1 MYKNILLAVDGSEN
15 NSIAAKDAVC
25 IAKSM
30 GAKLTAVYVVA
41 GADLKPNA
49 FGGDVSASERA
60 DIAQKSANEAFK
72 EVMYLSEK
80 AGVELE
86 TITVGG
92 TPANEIVKMSE
103 EYDLIVCGSL
113 GATGLSKMFMGSVSE
128 ALARH
133 CKCSVL
139 VSRRP

>member
-15 NSIAAKDAVC
+15 NSIAVKDAVC

-30 GAKLTAVYVVA
+30 GAKLTAIHVMA

-60 DIAQKSANEAFK
+60 DIAQKSSNEAFK
-72 EVMYLSEK
+72 EVKNLSEK
-80 AGVELE
+80 AGIEVKM
-86 TITVGG
+86 ITVGG
-92 TPANEIVKMSE
+92 TPANEIVKISDQ
-103 EYDLIVCGSL
+103 YDLIVCGSL
-113 GATGLSKMFMGSVSE
+113 GATGLSKVFMGSVSE
-128 ALARH
+128 ALVRH
-133 CKCSVL
+133 SKCAVL